1 VSRHRWESYDSVADA
16 YNRVCVPGYEP
27 LARDLVDLVG
37 LEPDAAV
44 LDVGTGTGVVACA
57 TARRLER
64 GLLVGVDPSV
74 TMLGLAR
81 ASTPVTVVAGES
93 PGLPFP
99 ARAFDVVL
107 ANLVISHVD
116 QYELALA
123 DMARVLRPGG
133 RLGVTAWGSLDEDPI
148 DDRDQR
154 ELTRIWESVS
164 GRFASLDTVG
174 DRLGA
179 ACRHEGW
186 FGDPAHLRAALT
198 GSRLRG
204 VELHGRTY
212 HRDVS
217 LGDAL
222 AGYETSFW
230 GRFLHDA
237 LSETE
242 WTRFRREVAE
252 EAGRA
257 LPDPVVL
264 VDQVLIAV
272 GTKPFDA
279 RP

>member
-1 VSRHRWESYDSVADA
+1 MVADA
-16 YNRVCVPGYEP
+16 YNRVCGPGYEP
-27 LARDLVDLVG
+27 LARDLVDVVG
-37 LEPDAAV
+37 LGPDAAV
-44 LDVGTGTGVVACA
+44 LDVGTGTGVVAGA
-57 TARRLER
+57 AARRLER

-107 ANLVISHVD
+107 ANLVISHLD

-123 DMARVLRPGG
+123 DMARVLR
-133 RLGVTAWGSLDEDPI
+133 
-148 DDRDQR
+148 
-154 ELTRIWESVS
+154 
-164 GRFASLDTVG
+164 
-174 DRLGA
+174 A